1 MKIVIFAGGVGT
13 RLWPLSRKKSPKQFE
28 KIVGDLSTLQH
39 SVRRLF
45 PLVKPD
51 DIYIST
57 AKKYRDIIEQQL
69 PEVPD
74 ANFILEPTMR
84 DNGPAVGLVTSLLAK
99 INPDESMAIIWGDHL
114 VKDEG
119 AFRAMLDAADA
130 VVQKDKNS
138 IVFLAHTPRFAN
150 QNLGWIEYD
159 LKPCEEHA
167 GYNAHPLKSFKYRP
181 DTDLVEKYTKDG
193 EHAWN
198 LGYFVTTPR
207 FLWTQFQLHSPALSK
222 DLEKIQAAYGT
233 LSFGKVL
240 NEVYPTLEKVSFDN
254 AVIEKMEPRLGK
266 VIVSDIGWSDVG
278 AWEALKEAL
287 EKNKDDVVVKG
298 EVVEVG
304 CKDSLI
310 MDYQGKKLV
319 VGIDLEDMIVVNTDD
334 VLIVS
339 KKSSASKIKKLVES
353 WKNTKY
359 DELT

>member
-28 KIVGDLSTLQH
+28 KIVGDLSTLQYG
-39 SVRRLF
+39 VKKLF
-45 PLVKPD
+45 PGIDPEDV
-51 DIYIST
+51 YIST
-57 AKKYRDIIEQQL
+57 GKKYRNIIEAQL
-69 PEVPD
+69 PEIPRENIIV
-74 ANFILEPTMR
+74 EPEMR
-84 DNGPAVGLVTSLLAK
+84 DVGPAVGLVTAIFSK
-99 INPDESMAIIWGDHL
+99 IAPDESMAILWGDHL
-114 VKDEG
+114 VKNEQ
-119 AFRAMLDAADA
+119 AFKSMLFAADA
-130 VVQKDKNS
+130 MVQKNNDS
-138 IVFLAHTPRFAN
+138 IVFLAQSPRFAN

-159 LKPCEEHA
+159 IKASEHFL
-167 GYNAHPLKSFKYRP
+167 GYDIHNLLDFKYRP
-181 DTDLVEKYTKDG
+181 DIELAEKYTVSG
-193 EHAWN
+193 QHAWN
-198 LGYFVTTPR
+198 LGYFITKPR
-207 FLWTQFQLHSPALSK
+207 FLWEQFVKYAPELSSELSK
-222 DLEKIQAAYGT
+222 IRDAYGT
-233 LSFGKVL
+233 LNYGRVL
-240 NEVYPTLEKVSFDN
+240 NDVYPKLEKISFDN
-254 AVIEKMEPRLGK
+254 AVLEKIPAAHGK

-287 EKNKDDVVVKG
+287 EKSKDDVVIKG

-353 WKNTKY
+353 WKDTKY